1 MKKSILSLLFI
12 AFTSG
17 IFAQSIVGTWKT
29 IDDETNKEK
38 SYVEIFEKNN
48 KYYGKIVK
56 IIDPNKQDAKCKDC
70 EGRHKNQPVMGLE
83 MLWDLELDA
92 DDKEFDDGYILDPNN
107 GKVYDCKIWLDDE
120 NTLMVRG
127 YVGWFFRTQTW
138 YKVN

>member
-1 MKKSILSLLFI
+1 MKRIGLSLIVLMFSLF
-12 AFTSG
+12 S
-17 IFAQSIVGTWKT
+17 FAQSDILGTWKT

-92 DDKEFDDGYILDPNN
+92 DDKEFDETIL
-107 GKVYDCKIWLDDE
+107 VYSE
-120 NTLMVRG
+120 
-127 YVGWFFRTQTW
+127 
-138 YKVN
+138 